1 MDVNG
6 ERREFFKR
14 FKGLRQGDPLSPL
27 INFVGDA
34 FTAMLNLVC
43 RRGDL
48 EGLVPHLVEKCLS
61 HLGKS
66 LHTPLNYW
74 VRLLISSTLKLGI
87 EHPKL
92 FQTIRISLR

>member
-34 FTAMLNLVC
+34 FTAMLNLAC

-66 LHTPLNYW
+66 LHNPQKKIKKPDTGQRRENKQEQSNP
-74 VRLLISSTLKLGI
+74 G
-87 EHPKL
+87 
-92 FQTIRISLR
+92 